1 MQFLGSKVVDR
12 GTSDVELGCLLHS
25 IGTKKWPKW
34 RKRTPVTLGFV
45 QKSFVI
51 TFNHHGEVDLW
62 VLLHYKL
69 SMLRLS
75 ESYDR
80 LSHTQF
86 LGHQIFVFI
95 HASHICIR
103 HSRQQHWCYG
113 TVILCHRRLVYVT
126 RGM

>member
-25 IGTKKWPKW
+25 IGTKWPKW

-75 ESYDR
+75 ESYEGF
-80 LSHTQF
+80 HP
-86 LGHQIFVFI
+86 
-95 HASHICIR
+95 A
-103 HSRQQHWCYG
+103 
-113 TVILCHRRLVYVT
+113 
-126 RGM
+126 